1 MHHKKQIQ
9 FNHFLV
15 EVTVGHRVSMSRLS
29 RGQVLSLLT
38 TVSDPCESRV
48 VVLGE
53 SAQSGGGVLR
63 GGGAEQGLLWLLHG
77 GRRHVWRRGNT
88 YTPGQGGG
96 GLPGNHRATRTDADR
111 SSIAVLA
118 ATSFKH
124 TPTLWRGG
132 SHSIGLPSLSF
143 DTFDMFS
150 NVYMQGNV

>member
-1 MHHKKQIQ
+1 
-9 FNHFLV
+9 
-15 EVTVGHRVSMSRLS
+15 MSRLS

-96 GLPGNHRATRTDADR
+96 GYLATTEPRAQTLTEVASLFLLRHLSNILPRCGVV
-111 SSIAVLA
+111 AV
-118 ATSFKH
+118 
-124 TPTLWRGG
+124 
-132 SHSIGLPSLSF
+132 I
-143 DTFDMFS
+143 
-150 NVYMQGNV
+150 V